1 MAENALYS
9 PVYRDLRFSNEGNEI
24 VVQAEPY
31 LVVLIEPE
39 VSTYVLNGR
48 KITHYVGRLYFD
60 RRKMRFVI

>member
-1 MAENALYS
+1 MSENQDLVFMAENALYS

-39 VSTYVLNGR
+39 VFHVCA
-48 KITHYVGRLYFD
+48 
-60 RRKMRFVI
+60 